1 MEKMTTENIE
11 FGRILFCDFDGT
23 ITAKESLEAVFTTFA
38 PGKWEPVKR
47 KLMAGQLTVREGV
60 REIMETIPS
69 ARYPEMCAFVAD
81 IPIRDGLEDFLDFID
96 ARHIPFVVLSGG
108 FRGMVEARLGPL
120 IARVHRIFAADVDDS
135 GPFLKVTSAH
145 ESDTELVAKAE
156 VMALFSA
163 REKIAVGDGITDF
176 NMARHADLVFARD
189 TLARFLDQ
197 SGIAYHPWT
206 DFFDLMIRLKKLL
219 S

>member
-1 MEKMTTENIE
+1 MTAEIIDS
-11 FGRILFCDFDGT
+11 GRILFCDFDGT

-38 PGKWEPVKR
+38 PGRWEPVKQ
-47 KLMAGQLTVREGV
+47 KLMAGQLTVRDGV

-69 ARYPEMCAFVAD
+69 ARYLEICEFVAA
-81 IPIRDGLEDFLDFID
+81 IPIRPGLVAFLDFLDE
-96 ARHIPFVVLSGG
+96 RHIPFVVISGG

-120 IARVHRIFAADVDDS
+120 KERVYRIFAADVDAG

-163 REKIAVGDGITDF
+163 REKIVVGDGITDF

-189 TLARFLDQ
+189 MLARFLDQ
-197 SGIAYHPWT
+197 SGIAYDPWS
-206 DFFDLMIRLKKLL
+206 DFFDLRDRLNKRIA
-219 S
+219 